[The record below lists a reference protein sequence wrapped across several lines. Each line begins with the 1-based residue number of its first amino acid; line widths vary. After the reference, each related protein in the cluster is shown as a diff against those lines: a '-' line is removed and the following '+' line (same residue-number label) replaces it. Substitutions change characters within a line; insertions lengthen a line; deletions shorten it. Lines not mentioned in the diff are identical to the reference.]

1 MKKFFISLLFIA
13 ASFVIS
19 AKEIKNTII
28 KENFSWGEPVV
39 YYNDS
44 DILFMC
50 SKLFTEN
57 LAERNKYAEDAECM
71 VYVCDD
77 QFNLYILPFAT
88 LEDGTLFIFFYGLIE
103 DMYKNGIIDIRE
115 AKIKVRQMLWND
127 KVSNSIE
134 ERAKLL
140 TDRGLSGSTY
150 YFCSTIHNENDLIQE
165 VKQ

>member
-13 ASFVIS
+13 ASFALM

-77 QFNLYILPFAT
+77 QFNLYILPFAN

-115 AKIKVRQMLWND
+115 AKIRVRQMLWND